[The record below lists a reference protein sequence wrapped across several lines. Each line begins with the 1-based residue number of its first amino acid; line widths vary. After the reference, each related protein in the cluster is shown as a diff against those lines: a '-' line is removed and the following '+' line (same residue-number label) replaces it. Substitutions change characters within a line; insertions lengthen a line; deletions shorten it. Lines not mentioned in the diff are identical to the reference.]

1 VRADKTIKTFN
12 LAVEAAEMVF
22 HVVNLVSAMET
33 FMSTSGLRSSVR
45 KGRKLL
51 VSRGTEAASAEI

>member
-1 VRADKTIKTFN
+1 MRADKTIKTFN